1 MTTVRIPQGTR
12 PRSCQFGS
20 SQPSGVHMNWDQIS
34 GKWDQLKG
42 EAKGKWGKLTND
54 DLMFVAGQRDKL
66 VGKLQE
72 RYGLLEEQARK
83 EVDEWITKV
92 GTRIDSIGQPRR
104 L

>member
-1 MTTVRIPQGTR
+1 MQH
-12 PRSCQFGS
+12 
-20 SQPSGVHMNWDQIS
+20 SGVHMNWDQIS

-42 EAKGKWGKLTND
+42 EAKGKWAKLTND

-66 VGKLQE
+66 IGKLQE

-92 GTRIDSIGQPRR
+92 GTRIDNIGQPRR